1 MNISN
6 CRHCIFIF
14 CMLIIA
20 PATILG
26 KGEEQQA
33 QVTQAIA
40 PAQDF
45 QGKDQ
50 EQTSVVDQDLPS
62 DEEVHTLYQQIL
74 EPLFAQAVAQ
84 IHLLDCMLQDLAFNI
99 GNNTSIPTKN
109 RSKSIGKIREVREF
123 LTGLQN
129 TQFVV
134 LNESLVNSFIAVIH
148 TTTIQI
154 KKALET
160 SIDNLEF
167 PDINNICIRK
177 DASFEQMQQEL
188 VKNDTLIK
196 SLTKLADSLGLHWY
210 NKIYRNFKHY
220 VVEPTKIVAP
230 WALGATAATGTAFFI
245 WYYSEAENPKWLRNL
260 VGYPAVFASEE
271 VLNDPRTITKLQLDH
286 ISTQVK
292 ESFGILARTIK
303 EHSKGYT
310 TVDNV
315 TEDLGRFEKALE
327 VIVDKTVKSPKVR
340 TVGILGK
347 AEAVMRGFKN
357 GNYSLGATFLAG
369 VGFLGSSYL
378 PGFLRWST
386 RNIKTADNFLM
397 GGAYKNRSSD
407 AIVYSS
413 DVTFD
418 NIIGQED
425 AKQYGRELCQYLKNP
440 ELFDRTKITPSTG
453 ILLFGDTRTGKS
465 FFISALF
472 GEIQKTL
479 GSEGAAFK
487 MHKISFDDIL
497 KHGIDRIME
506 FARYEAPVIIVIEEI
521 DLLGL
526 QRTNNAQRLAEFMT
540 AMSSCLQENA
550 LDKTVIVIG
559 TTNKLE
565 NLEPALRTDGR
576 FGKHLFFDY
585 PTFKYRKEFIERE
598 LIKTA
603 CDPDQFDIE
612 KLARDTAGC
621 SFEKIKHFIKRTFLK
636 AKLYNETVSQETLER
651 SIDENIRGISANEVI
666 LDAEQKELIA
676 THLAGHTVAS
686 ILLDP
691 HQKVSKV
698 TLRDV
703 ANKIEEQ
710 WVGMTMVNKDAK
722 QEALEH
728 GKVFASYDRDMPG
741 IESKQEKIK
750 QCKIALAGHVAETLL
765 LGSCGYGYHPHD
777 KQTALT
783 IAKSITCGTLDLTTL
798 TDKIRDQYFDE
809 AFALMNTCE
818 AEVKQLLE
826 EHRTEL
832 VAVTQ
837 ALKENLTLD
846 VKQLRQIVLG
856 EQATPTEPLD
866 ASSVL
871 ADLLKNQPELLEELA
886 ALKQPGTL
894 TDSAAIA
901 A

>member
-1 MNISN
+1 
-6 CRHCIFIF
+6 
-14 CMLIIA
+14 MLIIT

-33 QVTQAIA
+33 QAIQAMPQA
-40 PAQDF
+40 EEF
-45 QGKDQ
+45 HGKDQ
-50 EQTSVVDQDLPS
+50 EQTAAATQGLPS
-62 DEEVHTLYQQIL
+62 DQEVHALYQQIL
-74 EPLFAQAVAQ
+74 EPIFAQVIAQ
-84 IHLLDCMLQDLAFNI
+84 VHLLDCMLQDLAFNI
-99 GNNTSIPTKN
+99 GNNASIPTKN
-109 RSKSIGKIREVREF
+109 RGKSIGKIREIRE
-123 LTGLQN
+123 LLSGLQN

-134 LNESLVNSFIAVIH
+134 LNESLVNSFIAIVH
-148 TTTIQI
+148 TTTMQV

-160 SIDNLEF
+160 GIDNLEF
-167 PDINNICIRK
+167 PDVNNIRFEADI
-177 DASFEQMQQEL
+177 SFEQMQKEL
-188 VKNDTLIK
+188 IINDTLIK

-220 VVEPTKIVAP
+220 IVEPTKIVAP
-230 WALGATAATGTAFFI
+230 WALGTGIVAGAGFFL
-245 WYYSEAENPKWLRNL
+245 WYYSEAENPKWLRNWIK
-260 VGYPAVFASEE
+260 YPAVYASTAII
-271 VLNDPRTITKLQLDH
+271 NDP
-286 ISTQVK
+286 SN
-292 ESFGILARTIK
+292 
-303 EHSKGYT
+303 
-310 TVDNV
+310 VDNNPV
-315 TEDLGRFEKALE
+315 IQQQREYTQACIEKAVSQLYASHAMITTENPAEILRNVQRDLETVHDAIKKKALE
-327 VIVDKTVKSPKVR
+327 KPAGFLAHFEARIKGFSSGDYA
-340 TVGILGK
+340 LG
-347 AEAVMRGFKN
+347 
-357 GNYSLGATFLAG
+357 SLFLGGATLIG
-369 VGFLGSSYL
+369 KTYL
-378 PGFLRWST
+378 PGVGKWIS

-407 AIVYSS
+407 AYVYSS

-425 AKQYGRELCQYLKNP
+425 AKKYGRELCQYLTNP

-465 FFISALF
+465 FFISALL
-472 GEIQKTL
+472 GEIQKSL
-479 GSEGAAFK
+479 PSFK
-487 MHKISFDDIL
+487 MHKISFEEIL
-497 KHGIDRIME
+497 KYGMDSIME
-506 FARYEAPVIIVIEEI
+506 VARYEAPVIIVIEEI

-526 QRTNNAQRLAEFMT
+526 QRTNNAKLLGDFMT
-540 AMSSCLQENA
+540 AMSSCLQDNTPG
-550 LDKTVIVIG
+550 KTVIVIG

-585 PTFKYRKEFIERE
+585 PTFKYRKEFIEHE
-598 LIKTA
+598 LIKSA
-603 CDPDQFDIE
+603 CNPDLFDID
-612 KLARDTAGC
+612 KLARDTAYC

-636 AKLYNETVSQETLER
+636 AKLYNETVSQEALER
-651 SIDENIRGISANEVI
+651 SIDENIHGISANEVI

-710 WVGMTMVNKDAK
+710 WVGMSMVHKDAK
-722 QEALEH
+722 QEAMEH
-728 GKVFASYDRDMPG
+728 GKVFANYDHDMPG

-826 EHRTEL
+826 EHRDQL
-832 VAVTQ
+832 IAVIQ
-837 ALKENLTLD
+837 ALTENLTLD
-846 VKQLRQIVLG
+846 AKQLRKIVLG
-856 EQATPTEPLD
+856 EQATPAEHLD
-866 ASSVL
+866 ASSIL

-886 ALKQPGTL
+886 ALKQPGVL
-894 TDSAAIA
+894 TGSAAVA